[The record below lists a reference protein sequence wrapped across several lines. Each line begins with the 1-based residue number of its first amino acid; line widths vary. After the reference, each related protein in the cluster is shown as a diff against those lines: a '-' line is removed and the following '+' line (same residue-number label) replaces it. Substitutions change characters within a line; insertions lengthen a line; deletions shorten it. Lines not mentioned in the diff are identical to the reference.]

1 MYLNQLK
8 VIKRKGKAGIRILMS
23 LPRPRSPCCCSWA
36 SRGRW
41 FPPHRPAR
49 GQGAAGRSPRTCCRP
64 CALPPTPSAS
74 GSPPR
79 SPSSPAKSKPVE
91 KELKFRGAVTLIA
104 RILKNMK
111 RFHPYYC
118 ILLPLLPFDPSCFLY
133 LLSFFLFIHASHDSS
148 PTHDPLP

>member
-74 GSPPR
+74 GSPPH

-91 KELKFRGAVTLIA
+91 KELKFRGAVTLVA
-104 RILKNMK
+104 RI
-111 RFHPYYC
+111 FIC
-118 ILLPLLPFDPSCFLY
+118 FPFSY
-133 LLSFFLFIHASHDSS
+133 SFMLHMI
-148 PTHDPLP
+148 PLPPMIHCLNWLKIQNMSFLSVRVRRKKNIK